1 MLEVGIAYMLG
12 IIVGCII
19 AQIFK
24 RSKHVGI
31 IYFYDQ
37 DPGENPAMVAELIK
51 QPSDILKLKY
61 ATFKISHK

>member
-1 MLEVGIAYMLG
+1 MFELGIAFTIG

-37 DPGENPAMVAELIK
+37 DPGEDPAMVAELVK
-51 QPSDILKLKY
+51 KPSDILKLKY

>member
-1 MLEVGIAYMLG
+1 MFELGIAFTLG
-12 IIVGCII
+12 IMVGCII

-37 DPGENPAMVAELIK
+37 DTGENPAMVAELIK

>member
-1 MLEVGIAYMLG
+1 MFELGIAFTLG

-19 AQIFK
+19 TQIFK

-31 IYFYDQ
+31 IYFYNQ

-51 QPSDILKLKY
+51 QPPDILKLQY
-61 ATFKISHK
+61 ATFKISLK